1 MALKD
6 PAAAKTALRL
16 FVRNRRKELAREHP
30 EADWKAVDVARAPLA
45 ARFPDPRG
53 KVAAVYHGLGSELSA
68 RALADWLAQA
78 GWTLALPSVEGA
90 DRPESQ
96 GGHRG
101 HMVFRRWTP
110 GEALVHDSIGLVA
123 PPPERPIVQPDL
135 VVTPL
140 LAFDRQGRRLGQ
152 GGGYYDRALAALRA
166 RKKVLVLGLAYV
178 GQETHGLPDEP
189 HDQRLDAI
197 LTESE
202 YIAVRED

>member
-1 MALKD
+1 MTIAD

-16 FVRNRRKELAREHP
+16 FVRNRRKDLAREHP
-30 EADWKAVDVARAPLA
+30 EADRAVVEVARGPLTQ
-45 ARFPDPRG
+45 RFPNPRG
-53 KVAAVYHGLGSELSA
+53 RVAAVYHGLGSELSA
-68 RALADWLAQA
+68 LPLADWLASA
-78 GWTLALPSVEGA
+78 GWTLALPSVEGVS
-90 DRPESQ
+90 PEQ
-96 GGHRG
+96 PGG
-101 HMVFRRWTP
+101 HMVYRRWTP
-110 GEALVHDSIGLVA
+110 GEVLARDAIGLVA
-123 PPPERPIVQPDL
+123 PPPGQPIVEPDL

-166 RKKVLVLGLAYV
+166 RKSVFVLGLAYV

-202 YIAVRED
+202 YIAVQED